1 MMPDTRSFNKQL
13 LTVCLHHIRSLSGFQ
28 EGSDFS
34 NIAVLSTDLYP
45 PFMHRVAW
53 AIRDELIPLFGCVLL
68 FSLSTPR
75 LTCMTRPNFPST
87 CLSPDQPGFG
97 QVVPSGQV
105 RRRSR
110 KSTQN
115 SIMQVSPS
123 PSSWTVVTTNSG
135 LVTEKSQ
142 WSFRPSDFQYGS
154 NQPSAGEVGSFGPS
168 RTGHPPSAYRRPL
181 LSTKVCLSVDTR
193 SLYPEV
199 PPYPELPPSYH
210 EHVRLPPIKS
220 MGDMS
225 PKSPYA
231 LPPISAIEDL
241 RSGVAEDS
249 AAVLRRLRMDDDY
262 PNSNTTC
269 ERPPWE
275 RRPYAPS
282 SSP

>member
-1 MMPDTRSFNKQL
+1 M
-13 LTVCLHHIRSLSGFQ
+13 I
-28 EGSDFS
+28 
-34 NIAVLSTDLYP
+34 
-45 PFMHRVAW
+45 
-53 AIRDELIPLFGCVLL
+53 
-68 FSLSTPR
+68 
-75 LTCMTRPNFPST
+75 RPNFPST

-135 LVTEKSQ
+135 LVAEKSQ
-142 WSFRPSDFQYGS
+142 WSFRQSDFPYGS

-168 RTGHPPSAYRRPL
+168 RACHPPSAYRRPIP
-181 LSTKVCLSVDTR
+181 STKVCLSVDTR

-220 MGDMS
+220 LGDMS
-225 PKSPYA
+225 PKSPYT

-241 RSGVAEDS
+241 RSCIAEDS
-249 AAVLRRLRMDDDY
+249 AAVLRRLRMEDDY
-262 PNSNTTC
+262 PNSNSTC
-269 ERPPWE
+269 ELPPWE
-275 RRPYAPS
+275 RRPYASS